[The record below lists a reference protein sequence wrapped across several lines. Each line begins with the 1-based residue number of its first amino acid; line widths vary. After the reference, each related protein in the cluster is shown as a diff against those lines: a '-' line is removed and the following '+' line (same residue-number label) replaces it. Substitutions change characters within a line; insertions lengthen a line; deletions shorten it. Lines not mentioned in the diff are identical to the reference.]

1 MKLPSLFYSALCFIV
16 SAVLCIL
23 AAIFLAQRTEELSK
37 EEIRRTWAENNLGWA
52 EIKADGLQLFIF
64 GDAENE
70 VERTRAIS
78 VAAKVVDAA
87 HLIDQ
92 INVKENSFQSLPE
105 FGLEILRSP
114 KALSVVGL
122 IPGNTARD
130 AFMNKLRSLRSDET
144 TVSDFLE
151 SLEMPAPENWGAT
164 MRLALGAVEY
174 TSHAKISVTP
184 GKVSVYGL
192 ASTRKDREKI
202 LTKLARHKIGSVK
215 LVTDIMVPRSAIQPF
230 TFRAVKTDNI
240 GYIDTCAV
248 DNESTREQLS
258 TLVEANGFK
267 TPFYCQTGLGMP
279 DENWVGVIETYMK
292 VLGNFTSG
300 SLTITDTDITLLVP
314 EGTVQQDFDI
324 LVARLRKKTPAAYQL
339 KAILPEASSVFEAGQ
354 DKFRVTLS
362 PEGFVQL
369 RGVLPDELSKTTVT
383 NIAKARFGRD
393 KVYTA
398 IKIFPDLLPQWPIR
412 VITRA

>member
-1 MKLPSLFYSALCFIV
+1 
-16 SAVLCIL
+16 
-23 AAIFLAQRTEELSK
+23 
-37 EEIRRTWAENNLGWA
+37 
-52 EIKADGLQLFIF
+52 
-64 GDAENE
+64 
-70 VERTRAIS
+70 
-78 VAAKVVDAA
+78 
-87 HLIDQ
+87 
-92 INVKENSFQSLPE
+92 
-105 FGLEILRSP
+105 
-114 KALSVVGL
+114 
-122 IPGNTARD
+122 
-130 AFMNKLRSLRSDET
+130 MNKLRSLRSDET

-267 TPFYCQTGLGMP
+267 TPFYCQTGLSMP

-393 KVYTA
+393 KVHTA

-412 VITRA
+412 VITGLETLSFLKRSSVSITDADIVLSGMTELETGKSSITKLFSTKLNPHDSYNTNTLFQRPIKKKAAQIVSTCVY